1 MLKKTVLFLIL
12 IATISVLPVSAQIAE
27 GEITYEYRVDVHR
40 SIPPERE
47 EMKAMIPQFRTEN
60 YVLVFN
66 AYERFYKPVVDLN
79 QVATGGGGRRMMF
92 RSPKMEVY
100 TNNETQEWIGAQ
112 EFMGKSYLI
121 VDSITLAP
129 WRLGSELMDIAGHR
143 CQMAWYTDTVTNEE
157 ITVWFTL
164 TIQPFMG
171 PDRFVSLPGTILAVD
186 INNGEK
192 VWVARNIVARP
203 LEKDEIKKPTRGEK
217 ISRQDFQTMVD
228 EQMERMRSGGRF

>member
-1 MLKKTVLFLIL
+1 MLKKSLLFCIV
-12 IATISVLPVSAQIAE
+12 IALLAVLPVSAQIAE

-66 AYERFYKPVVDLN
+66 SNERFYKPVVDLN
-79 QVATGGGGRRMMF
+79 QAATGGGRRMMF

-203 LEKDEIKKPTRGEK
+203 LENDEIKKPSRGEK